1 MLAKFGST
9 VNVHYK
15 GTLSDGT
22 VFDNSRQRGE
32 SLKFEVGSGYMISG
46 FNNAVNGMTV
56 GEVKSVKL
64 APEDAYGQYY
74 PDALQ
79 TVPRTAFAPD
89 FEFIMGGTIQGNGP
103 EGPFLA
109 KIHEVADDNI
119 ILDLNH
125 PLAGKDL
132 EFEIELLSV
141 QGSEPLRWKKS
152 MKKAELFDVAV
163 RAGINV
169 EPKATKAQII
179 EALEEL

>member
-1 MLAKFGST
+1 M
-9 VNVHYK
+9 
-15 GTLSDGT
+15 
-22 VFDNSRQRGE
+22 
-32 SLKFEVGSGYMISG
+32 
-46 FNNAVNGMTV
+46 
-56 GEVKSVKL
+56 
-64 APEDAYGQYY
+64 
-74 PDALQ
+74 
-79 TVPRTAFAPD
+79 
-89 FEFIMGGTIQGNGP
+89 
-103 EGPFLA
+103 A

-141 QGSEPLRWKKS
+141 QGSEPLKWKKS